1 LGAVAAVPRLLTAL
15 SLGGLALVAAPTS
28 GATSTAGPAT
38 IVRLTASAA
47 CADSV
52 ELTEAG
58 AVQIDAKL
66 RLWRLERP
74 LAHTLVPA
82 LRKRGAVSFAQPE
95 RLYRVAATT
104 DTPDPLQ
111 ADEWWRSQV
120 GIDGLTP
127 PGPGVPVT
135 IVDSGVDVDH
145 PEFAGRPD
153 TVMLNPQ
160 EPTGYGG
167 HHGTMV
173 ASVIAAPANGVG
185 ALGIY
190 PQAVLRSWD
199 IAIGAGN
206 ELSTSEIVSGVLSAA
221 RAGRGVI
228 NLSVGGD
235 VPERSTELAVDEAVG
250 LGSLV
255 VAASGND
262 GDRGNGLGYPAAFP
276 HVLTVGATGRNGA
289 VTSFSSRSAY
299 VDLVAPGEDIVVAT
313 PDVRSGEVVLTAAPT
328 VAPTWVYAD
337 GTSFSTPLVAGAAA
351 WLWTARPTL
360 QADQVAE
367 ILRRSAKDVGT
378 AGRDR
383 ESGFGMLNVAAA
395 LSYAIPARDAFE
407 PNDDVDEVDPSGDR
421 YFSKQPPLTTKAKR
435 RAKQTGRIDR
445 YEDPRDVF
453 RVWLPANR
461 MVAVALSSSTDGS
474 LALYRSGVSSVVGR
488 FAADYR
494 LVRAET
500 KGASERLTFRNTKA
514 GRWAYLAVSLPG
526 GTVDATYSLTVSS
539 K

>member
-1 LGAVAAVPRLLTAL
+1 VGASAVVSRLLAAL
-15 SLGGLALVAAPTS
+15 SMGGLALVGAPTS
-28 GATSTAGPAT
+28 GATSTPGHAT
-38 IVRLTASAA
+38 IVRLTSAAA
-47 CADSV
+47 CAESV
-52 ELTEAG
+52 GLTEAG
-58 AVQIDAKL
+58 ATEIDAKL
-66 RLWRLERP
+66 RLWRLARP
-74 LAHTLVPA
+74 LAHSLVPA
-82 LRKRGAVSFAQPE
+82 LEKRGAISFAEPE
-95 RLYRVAATT
+95 REYRVAATT
-104 DTPDPLQ
+104 DTVDPLQ
-111 ADEWWRSQV
+111 PEEWWRSQV

-127 PGPGVPVT
+127 PGQGIPVT
-135 IVDSGVDVDH
+135 IVDSGVNIEH

-160 EPTGYGG
+160 EPAGYGG

-206 ELSTSEIVSGVLSAA
+206 ELSTSEIVSGVLAAA

-228 NLSVGGD
+228 NLSVGGG
-235 VPERSTELAVDEAVG
+235 VPERSTELAIDEAVG

-262 GDRGNGLGYPAAFP
+262 GDRGNPLGYPAAFP
-276 HVLTVGATGRNGA
+276 HVLTVAATGRNGG
-289 VTSFSSRSAY
+289 VTSFSSRSPY
-299 VDLVAPGEDIVVAT
+299 VDLAAPGEDIVVAT
-313 PDVRSGEVVLTAAPT
+313 PDVRSGEVVLAAAPT

-337 GTSFSTPLVAGAAA
+337 GTSFATPLVAGAAA
-351 WLWTARPTL
+351 WVWTARPGL

-367 ILRRSAKDVGT
+367 ILRRSARDIGT
-378 AGRDR
+378 PGRDR

-395 LSYAIPARDAFE
+395 LSYAPPAHEAFE
-407 PNDDVDEVDPSGDR
+407 PNDDVDEVNPGGDR
-421 YFSKQPPLTTKAKR
+421 YFGKQPALTTKSKQ

-461 MVAVALSSSTDGS
+461 VVTVALSSSTDGS
-474 LALYRSGVSSVVGR
+474 LALYRSGAGSVVGR
-488 FAADYR
+488 FAAEYR
-494 LVRAET
+494 LARAET

-514 GRWAYLAVSLPG
+514 GRWAFLAVGLPS
-526 GTVDATYSLTVSS
+526 GTLDATYSLTVSS